1 MKITQLILLS
11 ILRYSFFILTFPLIG
26 IAVVIDSLL
35 YLLTF
40 RVLETKIT
48 KNLTSFCIFVNKV
61 LLKKEFKVIF
71 KK

>member
-11 ILRYSFFILTFPLIG
+11 ILRYSFFILTFPLIW
-26 IAVVIDSLL
+26 IAVVIDSVL

-40 RVLETKIT
+40 RVFESKIT
-48 KNLTSFCIFVNKV
+48 KNLTRFSIFVNKV